1 MTRPAVA
8 HTGPGPMPGTD
19 TREAARIVM
28 GECHGLPFLPELA
41 ERGPGSEQAGRT
53 LAMLVDLPV
62 DVSPRGWRL
71 ADSRGRLARMAADL
85 LDRDSD
91 ALEEADEHTRDPEA
105 DPAPAERLFQLR
117 VMGPWSLAAGLE
129 LPGGLPVLTDRGAR
143 RDLASSLA
151 EGVASQA
158 VRLAERLRAGAR
170 IILDEPLIWRVAAGT
185 VPAPSHF
192 DPVPAVPAE
201 QLVLALCR
209 FADMLRAAGVRQV
222 LLRPPTTAGPDAPP
236 LYSALAEPPRGET
249 PLDGLVLEA
258 EPLYTASSHDAL
270 DAAGALLGDGRFL
283 QLEGAA
289 GAGSQTGSGHAAG
302 TPADAER
309 AASALLDLLDRMA
322 APRYDSLSQL
332 VLTPT
337 VGQVTAGPT
346 SAVRAL
352 AAARLL
358 AGIAPRVA
366 E

>member
-1 MTRPAVA
+1 MTRNAPAN
-8 HTGPGPMPGTD
+8 TGPGPMPGTD
-19 TREAARIVM
+19 IREAARIVM
-28 GECHGLPFLPELA
+28 GECHLVPFLPELP
-41 ERGPGSEQAGRT
+41 ERGPGSDQAGRT
-53 LAMLVDLPV
+53 LSMLVDLPV

-71 ADSRGRLARMAADL
+71 ADSRGRLARVAADL

-91 ALEEADEHTRDPEA
+91 ALEEADEHARDPEA
-105 DPAPAERLFQLR
+105 EPAPAERLLQMR

-151 EGVASQA
+151 EGVASRA
-158 VRLAERLRAGAR
+158 VRLAERLRAGTR
-170 IILDEPLIWRVAAGT
+170 IVLDEPMLWRVAAGT

-209 FADMLRAAGVRQV
+209 FADTLRAAGVRQV

-236 LYSALAEPPRGET
+236 LYSVLAEPPRGET

-258 EPLYTASSHDAL
+258 EPLCAARSHDAL
-270 DAAGALLGDGRFL
+270 DAAGTLLGDGHLL

-289 GAGSQTGSGHAAG
+289 GAGHVAG

-309 AASALLDLLDRMA
+309 AAAALLDLLDRVA
-322 APRYDSLSQL
+322 APRYESLGQL
-332 VLTPT
+332 ILTPT
-337 VGQVTAGPT
+337 VGQVTAGSS

-358 AGIAPRVA
+358 AGTTPRVA